1 MTCLRRAGCQLWGHN
16 DELDCC
22 RYYCS
27 SCGQESPEWVQTGP
41 LCLAHETLQELY
53 PILAEGIKRMGIFIS
68 DFGVTLADACQRLSD
83 AMAAAITSYPDWPH
97 RHHAACWLK
106 CDAGRPE

>member
-1 MTCLRRAGCQLWGHN
+1 MHDFEQAPPIETAGSRDVFARIAG
-16 DELDCC
+16 EF
-22 RYYCS
+22 
-27 SCGQESPEWVQTGP
+27 
-41 LCLAHETLQELY
+41 
-53 PILAEGIKRMGIFIS
+53 AEGIKRMGIFIS